1 MKNTSSKVLISLVL
15 VLTVPMSSF
24 SQSLVDMKL
33 IHGGAFIPL
42 YGIDDSLKI
51 NVNSFYMDQY
61 PVTNKEFQDFIKR
74 ETLNGT
80 KLQSTLFLPTPTI

>member
-1 MKNTSSKVLISLVL
+1 
-15 VLTVPMSSF
+15 MSSF

-61 PVTNKEFQDFIKR
+61 PEEEYKNYIYGSACLFGEIDWH
-74 ETLNGT
+74 
-80 KLQSTLFLPTPTI
+80 LFLGLLIAWDISFFSDG